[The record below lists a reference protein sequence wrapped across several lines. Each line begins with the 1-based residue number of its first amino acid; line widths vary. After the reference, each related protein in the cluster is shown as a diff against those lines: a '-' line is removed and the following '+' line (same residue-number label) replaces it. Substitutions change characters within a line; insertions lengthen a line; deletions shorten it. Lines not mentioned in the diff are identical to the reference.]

1 MADDTDDA
9 LALVKEVLD
18 ELKTVKSRVEQLE
31 AENHRLTK
39 AVEDPQIM
47 MQKQGWMK
55 FVTPHADETFDPLNR
70 NADIGGTGPFEGSGD
85 VIAKA
90 NRSRFD
96 ELQEW
101 EDAEREMR
109 G

>member
-1 MADDTDDA
+1 MTDDTQQA
-9 LALVKEVLD
+9 MELVKEVLA
-18 ELKTVKSRVEQLE
+18 ELKIVKGRVEQLE
-31 AENHRLTK
+31 AENLRLTK

-70 NADIGGTGPFEGSGD
+70 DVDIGGTGPFSGSGD
-85 VIAKA
+85 IIAK
-90 NRSRFD
+90 SRFE

-101 EDAEREMR
+101 EDAERGMQ

>member
-1 MADDTDDA
+1 MSDDTEDA
-9 LALVKEVLD
+9 LSLVKELIA
-18 ELKTVKSRVEQLE
+18 ELKAVKGRIGQLE
-31 AENHRLTK
+31 AENLSLKK

-70 NADIGGTGPFEGSGD
+70 DADIGGVGPFEGSGD
-85 VIAKA
+85 VSAKA

>member
-1 MADDTDDA
+1 MADDTEDA
-9 LALVKEVLD
+9 LELVKELIA
-18 ELKTVKSRVEQLE
+18 ELKAVKGRIGQLE

-70 NADIGGTGPFEGSGD
+70 DADIGGTGPFAGSGD
-85 VIAKA
+85 IISK
-90 NRSRFD
+90 SRFD

-101 EDAEREMR
+101 EDAEREMQ

>member
-1 MADDTDDA
+1 MTDDTENA
-9 LALVKEVLD
+9 LALVKELIA
-18 ELKTVKSRVEQLE
+18 EMKSAMSRIEVLE
-31 AENHRLTK
+31 AENLSLKK

-70 NADIGGTGPFEGSGD
+70 DGMDVAMGPFAGSGD
-85 VIAKA
+85 IISK
-90 NRSRFD
+90 SRFD
-96 ELQEW
+96 ELQDW

>member
-1 MADDTDDA
+1 MSDDTEDA
-9 LALVKEVLD
+9 LSLVKELIA
-18 ELKTVKSRVEQLE
+18 ELKAVKGRIGQLE
-31 AENHRLTK
+31 AENLRLTK
-39 AVEDPQIM
+39 AVEDPQIL

-70 NADIGGTGPFEGSGD
+70 DIDVAMGPFAGSGD
-85 VIAKA
+85 VISK
-90 NRSRFD
+90 SRFD

-101 EDAEREMR
+101 EDAEREMQ

>member
-1 MADDTDDA
+1 MTDDTENA
-9 LALVKEVLD
+9 LALVKELIA
-18 ELKTVKSRVEQLE
+18 EMKSAMSRIEVLE
-31 AENHRLTK
+31 AENLSLKK
-39 AVEDPQIM
+39 AVEDPQIL

-70 NADIGGTGPFEGSGD
+70 DMDVAMGPFAGSGD
-85 VIAKA
+85 VISK
-90 NRSRFD
+90 SRFD

>member
-1 MADDTDDA
+1 MSDDTEDA
-9 LALVKEVLD
+9 LSLVKELIA
-18 ELKTVKSRVEQLE
+18 ELKAVKGRIGQLE
-31 AENHRLTK
+31 AENLSLKK

-70 NADIGGTGPFEGSGD
+70 DMDVAMGPFAGSGD
-85 VIAKA
+85 VISK
-90 NRSRFD
+90 SRFD

-101 EDAEREMR
+101 EDAEKEMR

>member
-1 MADDTDDA
+1 MSDDTENA
-9 LALVKEVLD
+9 LELVKELIA
-18 ELKTVKSRVEQLE
+18 ELKSVKSRIGQLE

-70 NADIGGTGPFEGSGD
+70 NDDIGGTGPFAGSGD
-85 VIAKA
+85 VIAK
-90 NRSRFD
+90 SRFD

-109 G
+109 N